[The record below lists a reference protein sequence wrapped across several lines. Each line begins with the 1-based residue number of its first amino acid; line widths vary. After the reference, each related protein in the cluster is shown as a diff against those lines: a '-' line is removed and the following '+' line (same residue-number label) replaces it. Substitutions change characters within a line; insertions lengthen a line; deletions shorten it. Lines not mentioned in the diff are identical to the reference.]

1 MFKKGADGVTKQ
13 GKTKGK
19 NLGDSGPSVGLQTG
33 AKGAKG
39 KMGGGKTNEQML
51 KMGRNMAKVA
61 NQGMMRKS
69 AGRGR

>member
-1 MFKKGADGVTKQ
+1 MFKKGADGITKQ

-19 NLGDSGPSVGLQTG
+19 NLGDTGPSVGVQAG

-39 KMGGGKTNEQML
+39 TMGGGKTNEQMMKL
-51 KMGRNMAKVA
+51 GRNMAKVA
-61 NQGMMRKS
+61 NQGALRKS